1 MLQSLVSAYK
11 GSSVWPGLKVKL
23 PRMQHKEASVPLDT
37 NAHKDLLLQSN
48 ALVGLINLILAR
60 GSASYALKDI
70 TASRRRLVAVR

>member
-1 MLQSLVSAYK
+1 
-11 GSSVWPGLKVKL
+11 
-23 PRMQHKEASVPLDT
+23 MQHKEASVPLDT